1 MNRMANN
8 IKTKVSVIV
17 PAYNTEKYVAQTLDS
32 ILQQTFTD
40 WECIVLDDGSTD
52 RTAEIVKQYCQRD
65 ARIKYY
71 YQSNGGLSSARN
83 TAIHYSSGEFL
94 LPVDSDDI
102 IDQKYLEKA
111 VERFIQYPETTL
123 VYGEV
128 QKFGAEEGIFELPV
142 FSYPNLLFDYNMIV
156 ATAMYRR
163 SDYDKVGGY
172 RTNLIGLEDW
182 GFWIALLSPDSI
194 VYKIPEV
201 VLYYRI
207 RENSLISLAHRKARE
222 LREIIYWN
230 NAQKYDRYLPNF
242 TYHRYYGHDCEQIL
256 NDVPEKTRDKVLF
269 FQRHVFLSSGEYTW
283 KHAIINKI
291 TKLLGV
297 GIVYYKKDWQ

>member
-1 MNRMANN
+1 MTNS
-8 IKTKVSVIV
+8 IKPKVSVIV

-52 RTAEIVKQYCQRD
+52 KTAEIVKQYCQRD
-65 ARIKYY
+65 SRIKYF
-71 YQSNGGLSSARN
+71 YQPNGGLAWARN
-83 TAIHYSSGEFL
+83 TAILHSSGEYI

-102 IDQKYLEKA
+102 ISPQYLEKA
-111 VERFIQYPETTL
+111 VERFTQYPETAL

-128 QKFGAEEGIFELPV
+128 QKFGAEEGIFELPEY
-142 FSYPNLLFDYNMIV
+142 SYTDLLFKCNMIV
-156 ATAMYRR
+156 ATSMFRR
-163 SDYDKVGGY
+163 SDFDRIGGY
-172 RTNLIGLEDW
+172 RQNMKQGLEDW
-182 GFWIALLSPDSI
+182 DFWIALLSPESI

-207 RENSLISLAHRKARE
+207 RENSLISQVRKNSQE
-222 LREIIYWN
+222 LRIKIYWN

-242 TYHRYYGHDCEQIL
+242 TYHQFYGHDCEQIL
-256 NDVPEKTRDKVLF
+256 NNVPEKTRDKVLF

-291 TKLLGV
+291 AKLLGL
-297 GIVYYKKDWQ
+297 GIIYYKKEWQ